1 MEIPQLQTAAVDLA
15 GDPIPQF
22 FTAGQYSA
30 LRKLSDLLQP
40 SLNGTPGALDAKVPE
55 FLDFLISVS
64 PADRQQL
71 YRGGLDALNAAA
83 MKRSSRPFSEAGDS
97 DAATILA
104 PLREP
109 WTYEAP
115 ADPLAHFLR
124 EAKHD
129 VYTATVNSRE
139 YNQAGAAAGGGRR
152 FGARGFY
159 WLPFE

>member
-1 MEIPQLQTAAVDLA
+1 MEIPQLETAAVDLA
-15 GDPIPQF
+15 GDPVPHF

-40 SLNGTPGALDAKVPE
+40 AVNGTPGALDAKVPE

-71 YRGGLDALNAAA
+71 YQGGLDALNAAA
-83 MKRSSRPFSEAGDS
+83 VSHGGKSFAELNHS
-97 DAATILA
+97 DAAAVMA

-109 WTYEAP
+109 WTYEP
-115 ADPLAHFLR
+115 PSDPLAHFLR

-129 VYTATVNSRE
+129 VHTATVNSRE
-139 YNQAGAAAGGGRR
+139 FNKAGAAAGGGRR
-152 FGARGFY
+152 FGAQGLY
-159 WLPFE
+159 WLPIE